1 MKVDLTNMRC
11 LTKGHTAKKTAAKI
25 KKTSELNNM
34 IGSGAAN
41 QSLRTY

>member
-1 MKVDLTNMRC
+1 MKVDLTNMRP
-11 LTKGHTAKKTAAKI
+11 LIRGHTAKKIAAKI
-25 KKTSELNNM
+25 KKISELNNM